1 MALYF
6 LYYKSVFLILYIN
19 LYFSSQLREKS
30 KDFLYAGWEQAT
42 WGFLLAIPSRSE
54 EG

>member
-6 LYYKSVFLILYIN
+6 LYYKGVFSILYTN

-30 KDFLYAGWEQAT
+30 KDFLYAGWETGYLSNLICHPLQK
-42 WGFLLAIPSRSE
+42 
-54 EG
+54 